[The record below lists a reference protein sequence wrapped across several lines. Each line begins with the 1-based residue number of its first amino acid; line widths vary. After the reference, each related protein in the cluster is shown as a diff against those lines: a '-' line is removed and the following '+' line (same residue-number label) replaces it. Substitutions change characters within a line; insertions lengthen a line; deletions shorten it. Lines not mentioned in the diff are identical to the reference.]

1 MKFNPETAKP
11 AEVVSYLSEAIRKS
25 HGDKV
30 QNAASV
36 SAVKGGSYVVA
47 FKIGD
52 EPYEFKFRRKSAKK
66 IAKMIRALKTDPE

>member
-66 IAKMIRALKTDPE
+66 IAKVIRALKTDPE